1 MYNLAVLYDF
11 EAEEKYRDMPKA
23 IEYYKMAVEH
33 GHYGAMN
40 NLGVCYKEGDGVEL
54 DFDEAFR
61 LFERAARGGDEH
73 AYLNL
78 ARAYTYGQGTD
89 IDLDKALPWCEKA
102 VEAGLNDAKD
112 LLKEIKGKSQ
122 KKKGFSI
129 FKMKI

>member
-1 MYNLAVLYDF
+1 
-11 EAEEKYRDMPKA
+11 
-23 IEYYKMAVEH
+23 MAVEH

-54 DFDEAFR
+54 DFNEAFR

-89 IDLDKALPWCEKA
+89 IDLDSALFWCEKA

-112 LLKEIKGKSQ
+112 LLKEIKGKFQ

-129 FKMKI
+129 FKKKN